1 MCEQTWASPQLHRR
15 LPLSKPSC
23 QESRR
28 HPNTWLALIPCARAT
43 RATDAPS
50 TNVSSTIRRF
60 SAMLRCCRVGAPND
74 SLLAVITSRTCR
86 EVSISAPSGHHSV
99 SVHFTRMALNYGD
112 VQTVTTGR
120 LHKSCNLF
128 CNFGCRNCLTKRQS
142 PPTSEGNNLLA
153 SHPG

>member
-1 MCEQTWASPQLHRR
+1 MVPGADFAKSTDGEHSRLVVVASDGE
-15 LPLSKPSC
+15 LSLTRTGNNLIAGLAPPSRPARYSLR
-23 QESRR
+23 Q
-28 HPNTWLALIPCARAT
+28 PKTWLALTPCARAT

-86 EVSISAPSGHHSV
+86 EVSISAPSAHHSV

-120 LHKSCNLF
+120 LLE
-128 CNFGCRNCLTKRQS
+128 R
-142 PPTSEGNNLLA
+142 
-153 SHPG
+153 